1 MLQLLVYNKNNIN
14 HESDKNNIILRKSLF
29 IILIN
34 YIKKSPKK
42 IVSLTKCNDVP
53 LRRNSCYLHRNII
66 QSPQMSQNHS
76 CAQCP
81 CFPLFYFIFF
91 YHY

>member
-42 IVSLTKCNDVP
+42 KKKVSLTKCNVDP
-53 LRRNSCYLHRNII
+53 LRRKYGTFVIYIETSFKVLR
-66 QSPQMSQNHS
+66 
-76 CAQCP
+76 
-81 CFPLFYFIFF
+81 
-91 YHY
+91 

>member
-34 YIKKSPKK
+34 CIKKSPKK
-42 IVSLTKCNDVP
+42 IVSLPKCNDDP
-53 LRRNSCYLHRNII
+53 LRRKYGTFVTYIETSFKVLR
-66 QSPQMSQNHS
+66 
-76 CAQCP
+76 
-81 CFPLFYFIFF
+81 
-91 YHY
+91 